1 MTKAMNAERAKQM
14 GYGLSV
20 CFLLV
25 HIAMLLLFRKYGVT
39 PMARFNVFSIVFYL
53 LSFLMLRTGYLWLYT
68 VSVYLEVL
76 LHMTLAV
83 YFTGTEGGFH
93 VTLIAMSTL
102 VFYAEYLGENLNTR
116 HVPGV
121 ALTAFGML
129 TYLGCIV
136 CGRVHTSAYRLPQ
149 EVCFWLQIGWGVI
162 VFVVNIFFLKVFV
175 IITSHSERMLSD
187 QARHDPLTGLYNR
200 AGYEQLIADADLDAM
215 TLLLVDV
222 DCFKTIN
229 DSCGHEVGD
238 RVLKKAAELF
248 RSCFRSDDYICRI
261 GGDEFAVLMRS
272 PERLREDLIEE
283 KIAKINSGLAEISD
297 GLPAA
302 SVSVGVAYGNEADD
316 MRQLFENADKA
327 LYHRKQ
333 AGRKGCSFFRGD
345 RKIKYG

>member
-1 MTKAMNAERAKQM
+1 MTKVNARRARQM
-14 GYGLSV
+14 GCGLSV

-25 HIAMLLLFRKYGVT
+25 HVAMLLLFRQYGVR
-39 PMARFNVFSIVFYL
+39 PMVRFNAFSIVFYL
-53 LSFLMLRTGYLWLYT
+53 LTFPLLKRGHLWLYT

-136 CGRVHTSAYRLPQ
+136 CGRVHTPAYRLPQ

-200 AGYEQLIADADLDAM
+200 AGYEQLIADADLTAM

-261 GGDEFAVLMRS
+261 GGDEFVVFMVHAEKSQRS
-272 PERLREDLIEE
+272 LIISKIEQIKRELRGEQ
-283 KIAKINSGLAEISD
+283 D
-297 GLPAA
+297 GLPPMT
-302 SVSVGVAYGNEADD
+302 VSVGIVHSSDALDTSD
-316 MRQLFENADKA
+316 LFDKVDA
-327 LYHRKQ
+327 AMYKSKTQ
-333 AGRKGCSFFRGD
+333 WKDTYTFYAGE
-345 RKIKYG
+345 